1 MYVAIVSSDKARAER
16 LGERILDTCLS
27 NGCYSTF
34 MNFTADHGFL
44 DELDKREFS
53 TVVLTADGAK
63 ELMLAKSISDKK
75 PNVKLILL
83 GSDKAAVEGYSVNAH
98 YCADAEPAHEDIC
111 RIADIIFPV
120 A

>member
-1 MYVAIVSSDKARAER
+1 MYVAIVSSDKTRAQR
-16 LGERILDTCLS
+16 LGERILDTCLN

-44 DELDKREFS
+44 EELDRREFS
-53 TVVLTADGAK
+53 TVILTADGVA

-75 PNVKLILL
+75 PKVKLILL
-83 GSDKAAVEGYSVNAH
+83 GSDKTAVEGYSVNAH
-98 YCADAEPAHEDIC
+98 YCAEAEPEQEDIC